1 MFKSVWDLVI
11 IVVIC
16 GLVST
21 FEIGLL
27 GSVIGKIIE
36 SKMKVHYEMEIKYY
50 EKIMDRFDQLTEYFF
65 DRLDKSI
72 NDSKVQPTI
81 RKIGFDESEK

>member
-1 MFKSVWDLVI
+1 MFKTVWDLI
-11 IVVIC
+11 IVVIIC

-27 GSVIGKIIE
+27 GSVIGEIIE

-50 EKIMDRFDQLTEYFF
+50 EKIMDRFDKLTEYFF

-72 NDSKVQPTI
+72 NDSKVQPEI